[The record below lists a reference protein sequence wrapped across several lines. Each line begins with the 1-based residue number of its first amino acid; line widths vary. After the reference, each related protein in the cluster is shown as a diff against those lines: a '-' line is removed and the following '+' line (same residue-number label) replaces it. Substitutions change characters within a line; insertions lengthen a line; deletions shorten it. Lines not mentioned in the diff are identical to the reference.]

1 MDIQTDIERAQTWG
15 ANKGITGPYGTG
27 TIERQSLKLLEEC
40 EETRVGLDKLQN
52 AKTTVETWAAL
63 DEIQDG
69 LGDMMV
75 VMILICEMT
84 GLNFG
89 KCLNSA
95 LGVIEARTGR
105 MIDGQFVKDK

>member
-1 MDIQTDIERAQTWG
+1 
-15 ANKGITGPYGTG
+15 
-27 TIERQSLKLLEEC
+27 
-40 EETRVGLDKLQN
+40 
-52 AKTTVETWAAL
+52 
-63 DEIQDG
+63 
-69 LGDMMV
+69 
-75 VMILICEMT
+75 MILICEMT